1 MPAEATGVA
10 LEQLPALAPLLGEKR
25 WCCWRWEWKAWR
37 RGEAHKGA
45 WTKVPWFPPKQ
56 GPGQPLQTSH
66 PEQARSYAVAR
77 DMVLRGDA
85 DGVGWV
91 VTGETEWVWLDLD
104 KCRDPKTGAV
114 APWAVA
120 LLERVRAIGLYT
132 EISPSGQGVR
142 VLGRAGLDAP
152 MQGRVDMT
160 RLLAVVDEDG
170 LRAWGGSREC
180 HKLAGIEIFF
190 ACVRYVTLTGWN
202 AAGVPGGDAGGLAME
217 LWQLAEGQKGAARK
231 GRASKALPGEDKR
244 APIEDVVSALSVIT
258 NDDGWDVPVS
268 WEEWNRIGMAVFAA
282 TGGEPEGLEAWV
294 AWSAR
299 SELKHVPAACE
310 ERWAHWTSSSPPT
323 EIGFGAL
330 AIAAGEATRGRW
342 RRPSRA
348 PLVEFEREEETG
360 EGGEGGVPAPFAGLL
375 ERIAYVPGMIRWFD
389 GEDRRIMKELDL
401 MDLAGRLGIKGH
413 SEQGKKSIAAR
424 LRGARDPAMKRL
436 VGLAC
441 MPGADAVVEGVG
453 VDGRRGL
460 LGNLWIRGGIAP
472 CAGDVTRHLEHAAW
486 LIPNADDLARVFD
499 FQAFILQHPGVK
511 INHAIVLL
519 GGQLN
524 GKDTFLQPFV
534 DAIGEHNINPISG
547 LELGGTFNNEMTKQM
562 LRINEMPSSDKR
574 DNYEKMKPLLA
585 APPNTLRINDKNT
598 PVYWIP
604 NIINVIITTNLI
616 NAIALADDDRRF
628 DVVQTQLA
636 IEGTKEEVGA
646 FYTAHHRW
654 LRGGG
659 SAAVAAWLLARDV
672 SAFNPHQAPPRTAA
686 KIEMTRASSPL
697 EVRWALGLLE
707 EGGELADR
715 QLVSVDE
722 IMDMARHGGFGAGP
736 VVANRITSDYVGRA
750 LKLAGWHHI
759 RRVRKGDQRHRI
771 WASRGAELL
780 EQLGEA
786 SPQQLLARLEADRK
800 RVGASEF

>member
-1 MPAEATGVA
+1 VPLFATR
-10 LEQLPALAPLLGEKR
+10 EQQE
-25 WCCWRWEWKAWR
+25 
-37 RGEAHKGA
+37 
-45 WTKVPWFPPKQ
+45 
-56 GPGQPLQTSH
+56 
-66 PEQARSYAVAR
+66 PEQWLHTDQLEEGRPYQTAR

-104 KCRDPKTGAV
+104 KCRDPASGKLE
-114 APWAVA
+114 PWAEISIA
-120 LLERVRAIGLYT
+120 ELDLLGAYV
-132 EISPSGQGVR
+132 EISPSGTGMHA
-142 VLGRAGLDAP
+142 LGRATGLDAP
-152 MQGRVDMT
+152 LQSRVHIP
-160 RLLAVVDEDG
+160 RLLAGVGEDE
-170 LRAWGGSREC
+170 LAVWGGSRAC
-180 HKLAGIEIFF
+180 HRKAAIEIFY
-190 ACVRYVTLTGWN
+190 ACTRFVCVTGWG
-202 AAGVPGGDAGGLAME
+202 AAGGGDGR
-217 LWQLAEGQKGAARK
+217 LAEHALGLHATGQALRPAWASGSTKRGQSKGDW
-231 GRASKALPGEDKR
+231 L
-244 APIEDVVSALSVIT
+244 APIEDVISALAVIP
-258 NDDGWDVPVS
+258 NDDSVS
-268 WEEWNRIGMAVFAA
+268 WDDWVVVGMAVYNA
-282 TGGEPEGLEAWV
+282 TNRSEEGLLAWC
-294 AWSAR
+294 AWSAKC
-299 SELKHVPAACE
+299 EKHDEDNCAQQWLE
-310 ERWAHWTSSSPPT
+310 KFERSPPDN
-323 EIGFGAL
+323 IGFGWL
-330 AIAAGEATRGRW
+330 AKKAKEIDKTW
-342 RRPSRA
+342 RRPSRL
-348 PLVEFEREEETG
+348 PEVEFDVEEDDPVDAQP
-360 EGGEGGVPAPFAGLL
+360 GVAAAPFAGLL

-436 VGLAC
+436 AGLAC
-441 MPGADAVVEGVG
+441 MPGKGAVVEGVG

-636 IEGTKEEVGA
+636 TEGTKEEVGA

-654 LRGGG
+654 LRDGG

-697 EVRWALGLLE
+697 EVRWVLGLLE

-759 RRVRKGDQRHRI
+759 RRVREGDQRHRI

-780 EQLGEA
+780 EQLGET
-786 SPQQLLARLEADRK
+786 SPKQLIVRLEADRK
-800 RVGASEF
+800 RVSGSEF